1 MAKDFDDFVLWER
14 DDPDSIERGS
24 RLVKNC
30 MARIG
35 NSEDGS
41 KFIASLFD
49 LVDDMVT
56 EKLRSYHRWL
66 EQ

>member
-24 RLVKNC
+24 RLAKNC
-30 MARIG
+30 AERLG
-35 NSEDGS
+35 NSEDS
-41 KFIASLFD
+41 AKLIAALLL